1 MSKGPGIPGPFSL
14 GAGNRGCL
22 RCWLAAAMVAEV
34 FRVLLA
40 ALLSAS
46 IAWGS
51 MAAAEAPAREFRGM
65 WVATVGNID
74 WPSKP
79 GLPVSQQQTELR
91 ALLDLAKSSR
101 LNVVVFQVRTAAD
114 AFYDSPLEPW
124 SEYLTGRMGE
134 APRPRWDPLQ
144 FACAEAHERG
154 LELHAWINPYRA
166 RYVGAKSPVA
176 RTHVSRAHPD
186 WMVPHGRHLWTDPG
200 NAAAQDHTLKVVAD
214 LVRRYDVDGF
224 HIDDYFYPYPD
235 GDDGKVRPFQDQASY
250 GRYRQQG
257 GRLEV
262 ADWRRQNVNEMVERI
277 EKTVH
282 GTKEWVKFG
291 VSPFGIWRPNH
302 PAGIRGLDQFGVLY
316 ADARLWINR
325 GWADYF
331 APQLYW
337 PMNRRE
343 QDFNALLGWWS
354 EQNAHRRI
362 LVPGLASDKIGKDRP
377 AEDVANQ
384 VRIARSRR
392 ADGVLFWNASSLR
405 LNKGGVGDR
414 LAELFREPALVPA
427 APWLGTNAPAAPQLR
442 VESQAGGA
450 ALDLNWRFIGS
461 REPARQVVLQT
472 RVASEWRTEILPG
485 RSGSRTMDVRRG
497 MALPDEIRL
506 YGIGRTGLA
515 GGAATWTKPAGAG
528 HAHGR

>member
-1 MSKGPGIPGPFSL
+1 MPPAIV
-14 GAGNRGCL
+14 AGVMRP
-22 RCWLAAAMVAEV
+22 
-34 FRVLLA
+34 LLA
-40 ALLSAS
+40 LLLSFAFAWAS
-46 IAWGS
+46 LAVP
-51 MAAAEAPAREFRGM
+51 EAPSREFRGM
-65 WVATVGNID
+65 WIATVGNID

-79 GLPVSQQQTELR
+79 GLPVPQQQTELR
-91 ALLDLAKSSR
+91 ALLDLAKASR

-166 RYVGAKSPVA
+166 RYHGAKSPIA
-176 RTHVSRAHPD
+176 SSHVSRAHPD
-186 WMVPHGRHLWTDPG
+186 WMIPHGRYLWTDPG
-200 NAAAQDHTLKVVAD
+200 NPAAQAHTLKVVAD

-235 GDDGKVRPFQDQASY
+235 GGDGTVPPFRDQASY

-262 ADWRRQNVNEMVERI
+262 ADWRRQNVNEMVERM
-277 EKTVH
+277 EKTIH
-282 GTKEWVKFG
+282 GTKPWVKFG

-302 PAGIRGLDQFGVLY
+302 PAGIKGLDQFGVLY
-316 ADARLWINR
+316 ADARLWLNR

-343 QDFNALLGWWS
+343 QDFTALLGWWS
-354 EQNAHRRI
+354 EQNSHRRI

-377 AEDVANQ
+377 AEDVAHQ
-384 VRIARSRR
+384 VRTARSRR

-405 LNKGGVGDR
+405 LNKGGVRDR
-414 LAELFREPALVPA
+414 LAELFPERALVPA
-427 APWLGTNAPAAPQLR
+427 TPWLGTNAPSAPQLR
-442 VESQAGGA
+442 VDSLAGGA
-450 ALDLNWRFIGS
+450 AADVVWRFGGS
-461 REPARQVVLQT
+461 PEPPRQVVLQT
-472 RVASEWRTEILPG
+472 RVASEWRTEILPATSPG
-485 RSGSRTMDVRRG
+485 QRFDVRLG
-497 MALPDEIRL
+497 KALPDEVRL
-506 YGIGRTGLA
+506 HGIGRTGMA
-515 GGAATWTKPAGAG
+515 GESATWSKPTAPVPAGKN
-528 HAHGR
+528 